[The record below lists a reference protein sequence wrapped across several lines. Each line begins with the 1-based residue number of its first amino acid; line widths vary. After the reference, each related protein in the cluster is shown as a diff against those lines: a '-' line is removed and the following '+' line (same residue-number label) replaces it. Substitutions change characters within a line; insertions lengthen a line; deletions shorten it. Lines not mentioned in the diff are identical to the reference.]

1 MNCAKSSF
9 PSLIFREA
17 SERLATTSFDT
28 SKILR
33 RRVLSFLLFFWLS
46 SSFHRVPLFSDWPLV
61 FEMGRCSPI
70 NLDDLL
76 FLCISRPYNNWSKQT
91 KDSLEYHGFHRDNF
105 AHATIGVDSRVLP
118 PCGNAYPLK
127 NASVDYTWQFVSKFL
142 RGERGW
148 RVGVT
153 HVCIRWSRASFLL
166 APLSHWPLFCNNF
179 LENLLFQ
186 GKWCSL
192 HPFDI
197 PRDNFQII
205 PHFWR
210 LEVYSVVMLLV
221 VCQLSRDVPFFLT
234 VTIDGS
240 KRTNYC
246 GLRVFIANN
255 ITA

>member
-127 NASVDYTWQFVSKFL
+127 NASVDYTGQFVSKFL

-221 VCQLSRDVPFFLT
+221 VCQLSRDVPFF
-234 VTIDGS
+234 
-240 KRTNYC
+240 
-246 GLRVFIANN
+246 
-255 ITA
+255 